1 MIPCEQCISKAIC
14 LNKTYIKKCHKI
26 ITWFLAKK
34 EVQYLGR
41 RYYSSMYLYTVKNTD
56 LRLSSDSITI
66 EFFRFIEAGNSSHT
80 VAIELKEVLKEIE
93 YDTMP
98 NLYN

>member
-1 MIPCEQCISKAIC
+1 
-14 LNKTYIKKCHKI
+14 
-26 ITWFLAKK
+26 
-34 EVQYLGR
+34 
-41 RYYSSMYLYTVKNTD
+41 MYLYTVKNTD
-56 LRLSSDSITI
+56 LRISSDSITI